1 MRGLITAIL
10 YGDAVSNQIDLRVLF
25 ADLQSSLAGDL
36 ALARSAINHP
46 GDKGAAVE
54 ANWLGMLARHL
65 PERYRADKAT
75 VIDSRGNCSD
85 SIDIV
90 VYDRQYSHLV
100 LKHQDFLY
108 VPAEAVYAVFEVKQ
122 SLDKNHLEY
131 AADKAASVRALHR
144 TSAATVDIR
153 GATPLKQP
161 IPILAGLLCTES
173 GWSPPFGEAFSVVMA
188 GLTGARSINLGCVAR
203 AGAFSNEASELVVSG
218 ADNALAFFLFT
229 LLQRLQQVGTV
240 APIDFSAYIAYLK

>member
-1 MRGLITAIL
+1 MPNR
-10 YGDAVSNQIDLRVLF
+10 IDLKLLF
-25 ADLQSSLAGDL
+25 AGLQTSLAGDL

-54 ANWLGMLARHL
+54 ANWLAMLDRHL
-65 PERYRADKAT
+65 PERYRVDKAT

-100 LKHQDFLY
+100 LRHQDFLY

-122 SLDKNHLEY
+122 SLDKTHIEY
-131 AADKAASVRALHR
+131 AADKAASVRGLYR
-144 TSAATVDIR
+144 TSATTVDIR

-161 IPILAGLLCTES
+161 ITILAGLLCTES
-173 GWSPPFGEAFSVVMA
+173 GWSPPFGEPFSEVMA
-188 GLTGARSINLGCVAR
+188 GLSGARAIDLGCVAR
-203 AGAFSNEASELVVSG
+203 AGAFLSEASELVVSG

-240 APIDFSAYIAYLK
+240 APIDFSAYIGHLD

>member
-1 MRGLITAIL
+1 M
-10 YGDAVSNQIDLRVLF
+10 SNQVDLKLLF
-25 ADLQSSLAGDL
+25 ADLQASLAGDL

-122 SLDKNHLEY
+122 SLDKAHLEY
-131 AADKAASVRALHR
+131 AADKAASVRTLHR

-153 GATPLKQP
+153 GATPLKPP
-161 IPILAGLLCTES
+161 IPVLAGLLCTES
-173 GWSPPFGEAFSVVMA
+173 GWSPPFGEPFSEVMA
-188 GLTGARSINLGCVAR
+188 GLAGARAIDLGCVAR
-203 AGAFSNEASELVVSG
+203 AGAFLCEPSGLEVSG
-218 ADNALAFFLFT
+218 TDTALAFFLYS

-240 APIDFSAYIAYLK
+240 APIDFGAYIAYLK